1 MSADAR
7 SIVEACQAAGITL
20 ATAESLTAGLVAS
33 TLADV
38 PGCSSVLR
46 GGVVAYATEVKR
58 DVLHVPAGLLDHV
71 VSQPVAVSM
80 ARAATGLL
88 GATMGLATTGVA
100 GPAALDGQPPGTAW
114 IAVHDTRGAGRTT
127 SRLLRLH
134 GDRAGIRRQ
143 TVTAC
148 LDLLADILRA

>member
-7 SIVEACQAAGITL
+7 GIIEACRAADITL
-20 ATAESLTAGLVAS
+20 ATAESLTAGLVAA
-33 TLADV
+33 TLAEV
-38 PGCSSVLR
+38 PGCSTVLR

-80 ARAATGLL
+80 ARGAASLL
-88 GATMGLATTGVA
+88 GATMALATTGVA
-100 GPAALDGQPPGTAW
+100 GPADLDGQPPGTAW
-114 IAVHDTRGAGRTT
+114 IAVHDTRGAGHTT

-134 GDRAGIRRQ
+134 GDRASVRGQ
-143 TVTAC
+143 TVIAC
-148 LDLLADILRA
+148 LELLAGVLRA